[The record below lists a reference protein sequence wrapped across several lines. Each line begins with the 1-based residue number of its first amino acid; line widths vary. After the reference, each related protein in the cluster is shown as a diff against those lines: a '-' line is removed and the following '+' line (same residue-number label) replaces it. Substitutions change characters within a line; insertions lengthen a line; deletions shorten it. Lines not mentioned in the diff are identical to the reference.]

1 MNYKFN
7 VNITQDDFFE
17 FNKVVMFETKVGK
30 KLLKLEKLFFAL
42 FCLIFALVV
51 LVKYEF
57 SIQGIIAAVLL
68 VVVFFGVGIITKP
81 LNNFILKFNVKSISK
96 LKGKKPYTEKA
107 VLEFYDD
114 VFIEITD
121 ENKNEVKYSAIEN
134 VFVNEKIVLVFIN
147 GMEAYI
153 LPTRSFETN
162 EQKSSFVEFLNSKR

>member
-1 MNYKFN
+1 M
-7 VNITQDDFFE
+7 
-17 FNKVVMFETKVGK
+17 
-30 KLLKLEKLFFAL
+30 L
-42 FCLIFALVV
+42 
-51 LVKYEF
+51 
-57 SIQGIIAAVLL
+57 
-68 VVVFFGVGIITKP
+68 
-81 LNNFILKFNVKSISK
+81 NVKSISK

-153 LPTRSFETN
+153 LPTRNFETN

>member
-1 MNYKFN
+1 MNFKFN

-57 SIQGIIAAVLL
+57 SIQGVIAAVLL

-121 ENKNEVKYSAIEN
+121 ENKNKLSILLLRMFLLMKKLCWFLLMGWRLTFCLLV
-134 VFVNEKIVLVFIN
+134 VLKQTNKKVR
-147 GMEAYI
+147 
-153 LPTRSFETN
+153 LLSF
-162 EQKSSFVEFLNSKR
+162 